1 MGHRNNSTK
10 RGIYS
15 NKCLD
20 LNIYVYNTL
29 TIFQGTKR
37 KKPKPKASR
46 KKLKLKE

>member
-15 NKCLD
+15 NKPLD
-20 LNIYVYNTL
+20 LNIYVYNHL
-29 TIFQGTKR
+29 TIFQRTKR
-37 KKPKPKASR
+37 KKPKPKANR